1 LLWTDA
7 FEHRYIEESGTMNV
21 MFQLGE
27 RLVTPPTGDTILKGI
42 TRDSV
47 IKLGR
52 SLGITVDEYRVSIDE
67 IEEAYNKGE
76 LLDAFGIGT
85 AATIAPIE
93 LIGYKGRNMLL
104 PPVGERKLSELLR
117 NELAA
122 IRYGRVEDKF
132 GWMVSMNP

>member
-1 LLWTDA
+1 
-7 FEHRYIEESGTMNV
+7 MNV
-21 MFQLGE
+21 MFQIGD

-47 IKLGR
+47 TKLGR
-52 SLGITVDEYRVSIDE
+52 SLGITVDEYRVSIEE
-67 IEEAYNKGE
+67 IEEAYNSGK

-93 LIGYKGRNMLL
+93 LIGYKGRNMVL
-104 PPVGERKLSELLR
+104 PPLGERKLSELLK

-132 GWMVSMNP
+132 GWMVSMNA